1 MKCKLYYIQVSS
13 LLHNFGYSVFVC
25 KLPFLLPEKTPK
37 PIQIDAAVTDATNSA
52 IKDKTTH
59 TTQETSLH

>member
-13 LLHNFGYSVFVC
+13 LLHNFGSSVFVC
-25 KLPFLLPEKTPK
+25 KLPFLLPGKK
-37 PIQIDAAVTDATNSA
+37 NKRIQIDATVADATNCA

-59 TTQETSLH
+59 TTQETSRH